1 VQRAQIET
9 QLLEGCQRL
18 AAKGFFRDPA
28 DSFSMRVPGS
38 MKMILAS
45 GHEDWRRIGSAD
57 LHEASLD
64 SREGLSGLHASI
76 YRARADVGAVVI
88 SSPQG
93 ARLLARFGGVLPPL
107 FDEQVRHIGPSAGTL
122 RDKANAS
129 AGKTFI
135 RGANAAV
142 VGEQLLCLGMTC
154 ERALLN
160 TELYEKCARAC
171 VIAKASGCPVGL
183 IPVWVRLIAYRRL
196 RKDERR
202 AAASYRSGS
211 IPEGINAY

>member
-1 VQRAQIET
+1 MQRAQIET
-9 QLLEGCQRL
+9 QLLAGCLRL
-18 AAKGFFRDPA
+18 AAKGLFRSRA

-45 GHEDWRRIGSAD
+45 GHEDWRQIESAD
-57 LHEASLD
+57 LHDFSLD
-64 SREGLSGLHASI
+64 SPEGLSGLHASI
-76 YRARADVGAVVI
+76 YRERPDVGAVVI
-88 SSPQG
+88 SSPQD
-93 ARLLARFGGVLPPL
+93 ARLLAGFGGVLPPL
-107 FDEQVRHIGPSAGTL
+107 FDEQVRHIGPSVGPL

-129 AGKTFI
+129 AGKTFR
-135 RGANAAV
+135 RGANAAL

-171 VIAKASGCPVGL
+171 VIAKASGLLVGL

-202 AAASYRSGS
+202 AAASYSCGC